1 MKDFKPTHKMSHGEH
16 KLFCGGGKVAKMAM
30 GGATPMSQSGAMQSM
45 ARSPMQGSP
54 APMQMTRPPMVS
66 PGPGQMRGDTAG
78 RPAPM
83 PIRPGPMQDARPPMG
98 GQLGVALG
106 NAAMEQYRK
115 SLQNAPQPPQG
126 GAGDSPITQSGARQ
140 LVTMK
145 KGGRAISKAKNGYAE
160 GGMRSESTEAAKAG
174 ANKKNAQEQ
183 FNDFLKDKGDL
194 NTPQGR
200 ADRRVWIA
208 RGDEE
213 LEKVNAA
220 GRNNYDTKNRTGYYD
235 MDEPA
240 KEYEVSDRLK
250 SSPTSIGKS
259 KGGMAKGGNWIAG
272 ATKNK
277 GALHRDLGVP
287 QGEKIPAKKLNAA
300 MKSNNPTIAKRARL
314 AETLNSFKKG

>member
-1 MKDFKPTHKMSHGEH
+1 MPIQQQLPDSAPNTGIRQLGPRPGEAGFTTSGS
-16 KLFCGGGKVAKMAM
+16 LGGGGSGPGVPAVPLSAM
-30 GGATPMSQSGAMQSM
+30 KFLNSQSGSGAG
-45 ARSPMQGSP
+45 A
-54 APMQMTRPPMVS
+54 PPM
-66 PGPGQMRGDTAG
+66 
-78 RPAPM
+78 
-83 PIRPGPMQDARPPMG
+83 
-98 GQLGVALG
+98 
-106 NAAMEQYRK
+106 
-115 SLQNAPQPPQG
+115 
-126 GAGDSPITQSGARQ
+126 TQSGARQ
-140 LVTMK
+140 LMTMK
-145 KGGRAISKAKNGYAE
+145 KGGKAISKAKGGYAE

-235 MDEPA
+235 MDEPS

-277 GALHRDLGVP
+277 GALHRSLGVP